1 MEKSITS
8 PTRHSW
14 KIITRFSRTTR
25 YISSKN
31 KQMNLTLSHPYCLSS
46 QLPRWFICVVTKV
59 LLKHIPKHPAVYD
72 KMHYCNLAK
81 ELLHDLMNTLAIR
94 NSTFWKNAWNTVHNF
109 TSRNLSLPTI
119 EGIEISLP
127 NLYPKHLS
135 YKLQGTIQEPGRG
148 PTHHHKLSSSV
159 ARHEAL
165 NQITRFWNYIS
176 TKLHNNI
183 HRILYFET
191 FLTKKIK

>member
-31 KQMNLTLSHPYCLSS
+31 KQINLTRSHPYCLSS

-94 NSTFWKNAWNTVHNF
+94 NTVTMHGILSI
-109 TSRNLSLPTI
+109 TSR
-119 EGIEISLP
+119 
-127 NLYPKHLS
+127 
-135 YKLQGTIQEPGRG
+135 QGTFPFLQLKGSRSVCLTCIPNICHINYRGQFKSRAGSWPGS
-148 PTHHHKLSSSV
+148 PSYT
-159 ARHEAL
+159 
-165 NQITRFWNYIS
+165 Q
-176 TKLHNNI
+176 
-183 HRILYFET
+183 
-191 FLTKKIK
+191 

>member
-14 KIITRFSRTTR
+14 KIIPRFSRTTR

-31 KQMNLTLSHPYCLSS
+31 KQMNLTRSHPYCLSS

-59 LLKHIPKHPAVYD
+59 LLKHIPKHPAVCD
-72 KMHYCNLAK
+72 KTHYCNLAK

-94 NSTFWKNAWNTVHNF
+94 NSTFWKNAWNTVYNF
-109 TSRNLSLPTI
+109 MSWNLSLPTI

-135 YKLQGTIQEPGRG
+135 YKLQGTIQEPSRVVARL
-148 PTHHHKLSSSV
+148 TIIYSV
-159 ARHEAL
+159 AQWQGTKHEA
-165 NQITRFWNYIS
+165 RS
-176 TKLHNNI
+176 T
-183 HRILYFET
+183 
-191 FLTKKIK
+191 

>member
-31 KQMNLTLSHPYCLSS
+31 KQMNLTRSHPYCLSS

-59 LLKHIPKHPAVYD
+59 LLKHIPKHLAVCD

-81 ELLHDLMNTLAIR
+81 GLLHNLMNTLATR
-94 NSTFWKNAWNTVHNF
+94 NSTFCKNAWNTVHNF
-109 TSRNLSLPTI
+109 TPRNFFLPTI
-119 EGIEISLP
+119 EGIKISLP

-135 YKLQGTIQEPGRG
+135 YKLLGTIQEPSRIVARL
-148 PTHHHKLSSSV
+148 TIIYSV
-159 ARHEAL
+159 AQR
-165 NQITRFWNYIS
+165 QG
-176 TKLHNNI
+176 TKH
-183 HRILYFET
+183 
-191 FLTKKIK
+191 LTK

>member
-14 KIITRFSRTTR
+14 KIITRFSRTIR

-31 KQMNLTLSHPYCLSS
+31 KQMNLTRSHPYCLSS

-59 LLKHIPKHPAVYD
+59 LLKHIPKHLAVCD
-72 KMHYCNLAK
+72 KIYYCNLAK
-81 ELLHDLMNTLAIR
+81 ELLHDLMNTLATR

-109 TSRNLSLPTI
+109 TP
-119 EGIEISLP
+119 IS
-127 NLYPKHLS
+127 
-135 YKLQGTIQEPGRG
+135 
-148 PTHHHKLSSSV
+148 
-159 ARHEAL
+159 
-165 NQITRFWNYIS
+165 IS
-176 TKLHNNI
+176 TKVHNNI

-191 FLTKKIK
+191 FLTKKILYSRHGAFMQQQQPEKEW